1 MNTVNSYAPNVSSRH
16 DTICNFCLM
25 FLYIYQFNM
34 EDVNMQKY
42 INIARREKLTKGS
55 QGKCLSDKVEMK
67 EMKRVCF

>member
-1 MNTVNSYAPNVSSRH
+1 
-16 DTICNFCLM
+16 M
-25 FLYIYQFNM
+25 FLYIYEFNM